1 MVLKQE
7 EEEQEVMREESQ
19 LYEDTV
25 HWPVGTK
32 LDFSFSSW
40 PYEKL
45 KVIGWWVKQLPGM
58 LSWNKMLGY
67 IYIVVVGQHVIYIL
81 EKLENNNV
89 RHPQEIT
96 EL

>member
-1 MVLKQE
+1 
-7 EEEQEVMREESQ
+7 
-19 LYEDTV
+19 
-25 HWPVGTK
+25 
-32 LDFSFSSW
+32 
-40 PYEKL
+40 
-45 KVIGWWVKQLPGM
+45 M

-67 IYIVVVGQHVIYIL
+67 IYIVVVGPKKRQHVIYIL